1 MSSNLINIGLSG
13 LNAAQ
18 WGLTVTSE
26 NISNSTTPGYDVEN
40 PVYSESSGEYTG
52 SGYLPQGVS
61 TTTVQR
67 AYSQYLASQL
77 NTAQSQSG
85 SLNANYTMLQQLNN
99 LVVSPTS
106 GISTAISTFF
116 TGLQNVANGASS
128 VATRQTAIS
137 DAQSLAN
144 ELNSAGAQYD
154 QMGQSVNTQL

>member
-18 WGLTVTSE
+18 WGLNTTSE
-26 NISNSTTPGYDVEN
+26 NISNSTTPGYDVES

-52 SGYLPQGVS
+52 SGYLPQGVQ

-85 SLNANYTMLQQLNN
+85 SLNANYTMLQELNN
-99 LVVSPTS
+99 LVGSPTS
-106 GISTAISTFF
+106 GISSAITGFF
-116 TGLQNVANGASS
+116 TGLQTVGSSASS
-128 VATRQTAIS
+128 VGPTSPTMPTSTGARRPICSALMSTCAIRTE
-137 DAQSLAN
+137 DPW
-144 ELNSAGAQYD
+144 G
-154 QMGQSVNTQL
+154 

>member
-18 WGLTVTSE
+18 WGLTTTSE

-40 PVYSESSGEYTG
+40 PVYSESPGQYTG

-67 AYSQYLASQL
+67 AYSQYLTTEL

-85 SLNANYTMLQQLNN
+85 SLQHELHDAGAAEQHGRQPDLGYLQRDHHLFHA
-99 LVVSPTS
+99 VCRTS
-106 GISTAISTFF
+106 
-116 TGLQNVANGASS
+116 
-128 VATRQTAIS
+128 QTALRAS
-137 DAQSLAN
+137 PR
-144 ELNSAGAQYD
+144 GRRR
-154 QMGQSVNTQL
+154 